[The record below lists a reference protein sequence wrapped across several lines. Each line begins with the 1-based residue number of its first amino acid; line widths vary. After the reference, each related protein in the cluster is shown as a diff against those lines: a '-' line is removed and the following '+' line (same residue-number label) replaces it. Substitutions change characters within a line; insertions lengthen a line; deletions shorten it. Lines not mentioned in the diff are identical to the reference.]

1 MISTVTVRACH
12 VGASLFLMAVLAAC
26 APLGPNYQRPEP
38 LSATTTGGTARQLP
52 SQYKEAAALGNTLL
66 KPAST
71 SPASA
76 TDWWKP
82 FADPKLDA
90 LMV

>member
-1 MISTVTVRACH
+1 MISTVAVRANH
-12 VGASLFLMAVLAAC
+12 VGASVFLMAVLATC